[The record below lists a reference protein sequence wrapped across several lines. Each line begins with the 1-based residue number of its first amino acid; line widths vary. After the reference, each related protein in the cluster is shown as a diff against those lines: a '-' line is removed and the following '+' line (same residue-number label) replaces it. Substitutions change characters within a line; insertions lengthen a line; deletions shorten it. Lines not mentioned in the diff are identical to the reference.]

1 MGNDGGSIPTR
12 RELVKETARNLT
24 TTELKETQKEH
35 LAHRWSWCPL
45 SHRPLRRPVVSD
57 CAGLLYN
64 KDAVLQYL
72 LPDEASTLNKE
83 DCDKMLEGRVK
94 SLKDVIEVH
103 FEVDIDQ
110 FMDKERWICPVTSKE
125 LGPAVK
131 AVYLVPCGHAF
142 SHEAIKEMKTEH
154 CLQCDHLYESNN
166 IITLFPATEAEK
178 TGLRERIED
187 LANKGL
193 SHSLKKASGSSKKRK
208 ANKIAREEQVAADS
222 TPQITDIAKSS
233 ASRSQTST
241 PLPCPST
248 PLSGTSTP
256 KLPSG
261 IKNATTANLT
271 AKVLEEET
279 ERKKRRLVS
288 GENETL
294 KSLFTKKDDKKKL
307 GDGNFMTRGFS
318 IPTNARYD

>member
-1 MGNDGGSIPTR
+1 
-12 RELVKETARNLT
+12 
-24 TTELKETQKEH
+24 
-35 LAHRWSWCPL
+35 
-45 SHRPLRRPVVSD
+45 
-57 CAGLLYN
+57 
-64 KDAVLQYL
+64 
-72 LPDEASTLNKE
+72 
-83 DCDKMLEGRVK
+83 MLEGRVK

-154 CLQCDHLYESNN
+154 CLQCNLSYESNN
-166 IITLFPATEAEK
+166 IITLFPTTEAEK

-187 LANKGL
+187 LADKGL
-193 SHSLKKASGSSKKRK
+193 THSLKKASGSSKKRK
-208 ANKIAREEQVAADS
+208 ANKIAKEEQVATDS
-222 TPQITDIAKSS
+222 TPQITDVAKSS
-233 ASRSQTST
+233 ALQSQTLT
-241 PLPCPST
+241 PLPRPST

-261 IKNATTANLT
+261 IKNAATANLT

-318 IPTNARYD
+318 IPANARYD